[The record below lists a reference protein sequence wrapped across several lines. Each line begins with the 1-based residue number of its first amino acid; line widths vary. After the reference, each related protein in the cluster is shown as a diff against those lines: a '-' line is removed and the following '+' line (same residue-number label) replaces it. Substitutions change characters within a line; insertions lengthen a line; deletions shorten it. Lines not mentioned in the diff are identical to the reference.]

1 MCLFSLP
8 GVAADIPIASP
19 IFPAP
24 DLGCLASPT
33 VQRTGCFQFASC
45 LLGERRGKA
54 FEKCK
59 VEAPVAFYPPNPT
72 QLTAGWTEYRIQ
84 GLVLW
89 VQEQRARQGPCR
101 IYLAATLLP
110 NLDQGLLT
118 LNLFKPGSFGMLPV
132 RAWDCRP
139 QQLGWLQP
147 TLEAQEMHP
156 LGQSCWHK
164 PQAEKGQARTAL
176 GAVCEPAGCLH
187 GKMKLSERWLQLDCR
202 EIMEKR
208 LTSIKESLK

>member
-1 MCLFSLP
+1 
-8 GVAADIPIASP
+8 
-19 IFPAP
+19 
-24 DLGCLASPT
+24 
-33 VQRTGCFQFASC
+33 
-45 LLGERRGKA
+45 
-54 FEKCK
+54 
-59 VEAPVAFYPPNPT
+59 
-72 QLTAGWTEYRIQ
+72 
-84 GLVLW
+84 
-89 VQEQRARQGPCR
+89 
-101 IYLAATLLP
+101 
-110 NLDQGLLT
+110 
-118 LNLFKPGSFGMLPV
+118 MLPV

-176 GAVCEPAGCLH
+176 GAVCEPAGCFH
-187 GKMKLSERWLQLDCR
+187 EKMKLSERWLQLDCR